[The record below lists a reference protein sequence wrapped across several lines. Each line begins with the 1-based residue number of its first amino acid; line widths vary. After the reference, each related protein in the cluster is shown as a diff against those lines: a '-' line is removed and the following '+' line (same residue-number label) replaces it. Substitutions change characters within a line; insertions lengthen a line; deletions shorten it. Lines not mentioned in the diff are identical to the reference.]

1 MKRKSPKQLR
11 IKKQYGLRQLS
22 GVVWDTPNSDQ
33 SPTVTPTDIYII
45 STTKIATKNKKI
57 HIARRRKNKPTEYQT
72 PFKTSIVK
80 VDETTWHI
88 W

>member
-11 IKKQYGLRQLS
+11 IKKQYRPGKLTDI
-22 GVVWDTPNSDQ
+22 VWDSDQ